1 VAGIPWGKYDR
12 SDWQRVPKGAPGYSA
27 TARTYR
33 LTQHPSVI
41 ISRRQYDEHYGH
53 AAAAGTYERKAR
65 ANKGPAQL
73 GKPARG
79 RSSIK
84 ALSPA
89 EQEVELGR
97 RKIAQTERQTAKLSQ
112 RQLGKQVRI
121 PKSIT
126 LRNFPRGHAIR
137 SFRTGVNHDQ
147 IESIRLA
154 AARSRLVFGYW
165 VGLELVSERT
175 GGIVTPSL
183 FSQRD
188 IQMAFTN
195 EDFENALRTYANRY
209 ANYAQLTGMFI
220 SLHLTRAAAERNGVV
235 LRKR

>member
-1 VAGIPWGKYDR
+1 M
-12 SDWQRVPKGAPGYSA
+12 
-27 TARTYR
+27 
-33 LTQHPSVI
+33 
-41 ISRRQYDEHYGH
+41 
-53 AAAAGTYERKAR
+53 
-65 ANKGPAQL
+65 
-73 GKPARG
+73 
-79 RSSIK
+79 
-84 ALSPA
+84 
-89 EQEVELGR
+89 
-97 RKIAQTERQTAKLSQ
+97 
-112 RQLGKQVRI
+112 
-121 PKSIT
+121 
-126 LRNFPRGHAIR
+126 
-137 SFRTGVNHDQ
+137 
-147 IESIRLA
+147 A

-220 SLHLTRAAAERNGVV
+220 SLHLIRAAAERNGVV